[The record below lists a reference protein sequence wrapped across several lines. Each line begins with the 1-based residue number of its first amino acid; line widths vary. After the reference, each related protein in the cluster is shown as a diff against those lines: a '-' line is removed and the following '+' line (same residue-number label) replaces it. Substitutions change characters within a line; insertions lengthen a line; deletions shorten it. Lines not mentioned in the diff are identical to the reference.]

1 MTKER
6 ILVVDDDTNHLKVL
20 TGLLAREGFDALTAP
35 DVDTALPLIEQQ
47 ELNLIITDLKMPGK
61 SGIDLLALVRE
72 LKPMVP
78 VIVVTAHG
86 DIDTAVAA
94 MKLGAFDFIVKPV
107 NEHELLHA
115 VDKALAEFSLNTTLL
130 TSYFSRSEHP
140 LPDVI
145 GTSSAIQQVLQAVI
159 KIAPTDSTVLI
170 TGETGTGKEVIAKAI
185 HAASLRKDRPFVKVN
200 CAAIP
205 ESLAESELFGYERG
219 AFTGAQTSKPG
230 RFELAHEGTIFLDE
244 IGDMP
249 FPIQTKLL
257 TVLQDKQIERVGGVR
272 TVPVDARVIA
282 ATNHDLQARI
292 KAGSFRADL
301 FYRLNVVPIHL
312 PPLRERP
319 DDIAPL
325 TRHFLNRSAG
335 RLRKPAPDLQ
345 PAVLAALT
353 GYDWPGNIRELEHV
367 IERMVLMTEG
377 GLIGIEHLPRELLS
391 PAPAHMPSAL
401 RELVGGITRSA
412 EKQMI
417 VDALNKT
424 GQNRTKAA
432 ELLGISRR
440 TLQNKIKEYVI

>member
-1 MTKER
+1 MIREC
-6 ILVVDDDTNHLKVL
+6 ILVVDDDHNHLKVL
-20 TGLLAREGFDALTAP
+20 TGLLQREGLETLTAL
-35 DVDTALPLIEQQ
+35 DVDTALPLIKQQ

-86 DIDTAVAA
+86 DIDSAVAA
-94 MKLGAFDFIVKPV
+94 MKLGAFDYIIKPV
-107 NEHELLHA
+107 DEHELLHA
-115 VDKALAEFSLNTTLL
+115 VDKALSEFAINSRLL
-130 TSYFSRSEHP
+130 SSYFTHNDGP

-145 GTSSAIQQVLQAVI
+145 GTSVAIQQVLQSII

-185 HAASLRKDRPFVKVN
+185 HAASPRKDRPFVKVN

-205 ESLAESELFGYERG
+205 EALAESELFGYERG

-249 FPIQTKLL
+249 LTLQTRLL
-257 TVLQDKQIERVGGVR
+257 AVLQDKRIERVGGVKAI
-272 TVPVDARVIA
+272 PVDARIIA

-292 KAGSFRADL
+292 KTGSFRADL

-325 TRHFLNRSAG
+325 ARHFLNLSAVK
-335 RLRKPAPDLQ
+335 LKKPLPDIQ
-345 PAVLAALT
+345 PAALAALA

-377 GLIGIEHLPRELLS
+377 VLIGPEHLPQEFLG
-391 PAPAHMPSAL
+391 PAPVHTSLAL

-417 VDALNKT
+417 IDVLNKT

-440 TLQNKIKEYVI
+440 TLQSRIKEYGL